1 MRHFAALLAL
11 FVGFS
16 VQAEEQEWV
25 LRIKKEAH
33 NVAINLSSSTVYGS
47 GSQRTKGSGQQVEKA
62 RSVGSFSRVRLDGP
76 VDAKLVPSSGAE
88 AVRVSADDNIEP
100 MVTTVVEGDTLVIG
114 IKEGGSFSTRHPVRV
129 LVDFKQLQA
138 LQLRGSGDAQI
149 DRVKGDRFQL
159 DLNSSGDVSIGLLE
173 VRELVARLSGSG
185 DLQVAGKAELQDWDL
200 SGSGDV
206 SAASLSGVKAKARL
220 SGSGDLCL
228 GVNQEL
234 DATLSGSG
242 DLTYSGRPKLQS
254 KVSGSGELISR

>member
-1 MRHFAALLAL
+1 MRRLVALLVLLACAG
-11 FVGFS
+11 VH
-16 VQAEEQEWV
+16 AEEQEWV

-33 NVAINLSSSTVYGS
+33 NVAFNLSSNTVYGS
-47 GSQRTKGSGQQVEKA
+47 GAQRTKGSGNVVEKA
-62 RSVGSFSRVRLDGP
+62 RNVASFSRVRLDGP

-114 IKEGGSFSTRHPVRV
+114 IKPGSSFSTRQPVRV

-138 LQLRGSGDAQI
+138 LQLRGSGDAQ
-149 DRVKGDRFQL
+149 VEQLKGDRFQI
-159 DLNSSGDVSIGLLE
+159 DLSSSGDVSIGLLE

-185 DLQVAGKAELQDWDL
+185 DLQVAGRAELQDWDL
-200 SGSGDV
+200 SGSGDA
-206 SAASLSGVKAKARL
+206 SAASLSGAKARARL
-220 SGSGDLCL
+220 SGSGDLRL
-228 GVNQEL
+228 GVSQEL

-254 KVSGSGELISR
+254 KVSGSGELINR